1 MILPLGIYIGFTL
14 LKELA
19 SPVRLARQDD
29 FAEGRSEDVTTTMR
43 LPFEHHQS
51 HGMACTTPDP
61 VKKITSNSVNSRE
74 DLIELL
80 HDLLIPLQAGQSA
93 GGARIRIGHTGTHFD
108 QVAAELEGY
117 ARALWGLAPML
128 AADPEN
134 LKFAGLRAA
143 WVKGLDNGTNPAH
156 EEYWGDY
163 TDKDQRF
170 VEMAAIVRDISFSQ
184 HSVLT
189 AGFLII
195 HRPRRLLETPLG

>member
-1 MILPLGIYIGFTL
+1 M
-14 LKELA
+14 
-19 SPVRLARQDD
+19 
-29 FAEGRSEDVTTTMR
+29 
-43 LPFEHHQS
+43 S
-51 HGMACTTPDP
+51 HLTADP
-61 VKKITSNSVNSRE
+61 VKKITSNPVKSRE

-134 LKFAGLRAA
+134 PKFSGLKAS

-156 EEYWGDY
+156 EEYWGDH
-163 TDKDQRF
+163 TDNDQRF
-170 VEMAAIVRDISFSQ
+170 VEMAAIVSDLFVISSIGVDGRVSHCPLLQTFFGNPNRLKRRIG
-184 HSVLT
+184 SVT
-189 AGFLII
+189 GYWRPTNLISPPTTGDVSI
-195 HRPRRLLETPLG
+195 VPGRITR

>member
-29 FAEGRSEDVTTTMR
+29 FAEGRNEDVTNTMR

-51 HGMACTTPDP
+51 PEMACTTPDP
-61 VKKITSNSVNSRE
+61 VKKITSNPVNSRE
-74 DLIELL
+74 DLIDLL

-134 LKFAGLRAA
+134 PKFSVLRAA

-156 EEYWGDY
+156 EEYWGDH

-170 VEMAAIVRDISFSQ
+170 VEMAAIVRDSSVSQ
-184 HSVLT
+184 QSLLT
-189 AGFLII
+189 AGFLAI
-195 HRPRRLLETPLG
+195 HRS